1 MRGTQNDQRTAS
13 SERLCQC
20 VSTICMQEGQ
30 KIIPTVFLV
39 SNRLQ
44 QKKARH
50 HCTVSAKLVVGCKE
64 PLVAMTVTVDAVAC
78 VVA

>member
-1 MRGTQNDQRTAS
+1 
-13 SERLCQC
+13 
-20 VSTICMQEGQ
+20 MQEGQ